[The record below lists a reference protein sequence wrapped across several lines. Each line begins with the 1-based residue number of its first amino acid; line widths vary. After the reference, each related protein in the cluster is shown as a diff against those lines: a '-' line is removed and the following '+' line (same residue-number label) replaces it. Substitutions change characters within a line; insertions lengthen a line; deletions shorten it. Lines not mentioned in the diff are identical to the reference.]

1 MKSLKN
7 GSSINRGE
15 RMNKLDLITEI
26 SERSKVSAVQT
37 EQVINFAV
45 DIISERLAMREKVYI
60 VGLGTF
66 DVHSRAAHDAVNPRT
81 GERITVEA
89 YDAPVFKAA
98 EPLKKRIRKI

>member
-1 MKSLKN
+1 
-7 GSSINRGE
+7 
-15 RMNKLDLITEI
+15 MNKAERTKI
-26 SERSKVSAVQT
+26 SALEA
-37 EQVINFAV
+37 EQVISFATE
-45 DIISERLAMREKVYI
+45 IIAERLALREKVYI

-81 GERITVEA
+81 GERITVKA